1 MLQQILAFLSAD
13 APPAT
18 APDRRLAVAVLLIEA
33 ATRDDTFSAPER
45 DVIGRLLVEK
55 FGLSAPE
62 RDQLVARAEQ
72 VNAGMTQLHPFTRVV
87 IEQMD
92 QPARIELIEMLWE
105 VAYADGVLDPEEDG
119 LIRRLGALIHVSDR
133 DRVLARQRALQRLA
147 REKE

>member
-1 MLQQILAFLSAD
+1 MEKFDLSAQ
-13 APPAT
+13 
-18 APDRRLAVAVLLIEA
+18 
-33 ATRDDTFSAPER
+33 
-45 DVIGRLLVEK
+45 
-55 FGLSAPE
+55 E

-147 REKE
+147 GSKLS